1 MAQVTQIIPKFAF
14 PHVETVINDYTE
26 VSPDVVVAEA
36 PYVNYVFPFTS
47 SQGIDNVFVR
57 KRSVES
63 FKQTYGDSNYK
74 KYGQPLM
81 MPLAVLQQDQT
92 SVWCMRVM
100 PENAAYS
107 NNVISLYFKVD
118 AADAYPDEPSK
129 RKFRIKF
136 SQKNLKDMTDAKT
149 FEASWKQFDGESTVV
164 NGEKVYKDAEGYT
177 QVPILAIRSAGRG
190 TYGDNYCV
198 RISQNANYEKEYG
211 IKMYTFDILTVN
223 GGLLKIANYVGAL
236 YSSAKYN
243 VATLIN
249 DVLKDAE
256 TGLAPVQIY
265 ADEDNTESVY
275 DAYIAFC
282 KEQNPLLKV
291 EYETKYADYAIPESM
306 MNGTEPVSDEHREHY
321 LELKNIKAMIRATET
336 DALIDVDEFDPMF
349 GIKVA
354 STEMLPF
361 IKYVE
366 ELTDAVDTGAE
377 DYDANDY
384 TKTTNMPVFGSTK
397 GVVMSKGS
405 NGYFDNPRT
414 VNDPVTGQK
423 VQWTLQDEVD
433 ECYKNAFNGTYD
445 RRILSPRRIPA
456 NALWDANYSYDVKA
470 VIADLAALRQ
480 DAIFY
485 LDTGIEHTSYSGLT
499 LDALIE
505 DYSVFDTRLVSKNL
519 QHFTVKEP
527 STMKR
532 VKVSI
537 TYFLAPMYAY
547 HVLEYGYHVPFVKG
561 NAELSGHVRDTL
573 EPAIEDFES
582 DLKEI
587 LYDNRFNYFE
597 TLDENVY
604 QRGTQSTSQ
613 MAETDLTEENNTTTL
628 YTLKRLIEKDIQAR
642 LYDFTDESSRAAF
655 TAYEKAR
662 FADWI
667 GTKVLSLDIKFTAN
681 AWESEHSII
690 HAYLEVVFRGLQ
702 KRAIVEI
709 DINKR
714 TYNSVDNTDEE

>member
-26 VSPDVVVAEA
+26 VSPEITVAEA

-57 KRSVES
+57 KRSLES

-107 NNVISLYFKVD
+107 NSVISLYYKVD
-118 AADAYPDEPSK
+118 ATDTYPDEPSK

-136 SQKNLKDMTDAKT
+136 TQKNLTKMTDSKT
-149 FEASWKQFDGESTVV
+149 FEQNWEKLDGEAVVV
-164 NGEKVYKDAEGYT
+164 NGVKVYKDAEGYI
-177 QVPILAIRSAGRG
+177 QVPMLAIRSAGRG

-198 RISQNANYEKEYG
+198 RISQNTNYEKEYG

-236 YSSAKYN
+236 YSSPKYS

-256 TGLAPVQIY
+256 SGLAPVQIY
-265 ADEDNTESVY
+265 ANEDNTETVY

-282 KEQNPLLKV
+282 KEQNPLLKA
-291 EYETKYADYAIPESM
+291 EYETKFADYAIPEEM
-306 MNGTEPVSDEHREHY
+306 MNGTTPVSKEHKAHY
-321 LELKNIKAMIRATET
+321 QELMNIKTMINATE
-336 DALIDVDEFDPMF
+336 DENLVDVDEFDPMF

-354 STEMLPF
+354 STELLPF
-361 IKYVE
+361 VQYVE
-366 ELTDAVDTGAE
+366 ELTSDVDTDAD

-384 TKTTNMPVFGSTK
+384 TVTTNMPVFGSTK
-397 GVVMSKGS
+397 GIVLTAGS

-414 VNDPVTGQK
+414 VTDPVTGQ
-423 VQWTLQDEVD
+423 VSQWTVQDEVN

-456 NALWDANYSYDVKA
+456 NALWDANYSYEVKT
-470 VIADLAALRQ
+470 VMADLALLRS
-480 DAIFY
+480 DAICY
-485 LDTGIEHTSYSGLT
+485 LDTGIEDGSYSGHT
-499 LDALIE
+499 LDALID

-537 TYFLAPMYAY
+537 TYFLAQQYAY
-547 HVLEYGYHVPFVKG
+547 HVSEYGFHIPFVKG
-561 NAELSGHVRDTL
+561 NAELVGHMRDSL
-573 EPAIEDFES
+573 EPTIEDFES

-613 MAETDLTEENNTTTL
+613 MKETDLIEENNVTTL
-628 YTLKRLIEKDIQAR
+628 YTLKRLIERDIQSR
-642 LYDFTDESSRAAF
+642 LYDFTDETSRAAF

-662 FADWI
+662 FADWV
-667 GTKVLSLDIKFTAN
+667 GTKVLSLDIRFTAN

-714 TYNSVDNTDEE
+714 TFSSTDNEDEE